1 MATPNGQKVTIAL
14 EEMGFKYDAWYT
26 NIMSVRR
33 CNMLLLV
40 AGKATVGEKTG
51 RRRKNLLLQKPCI
64 PSRRTVFLVTSL
76 EFMHWGYD
84 SDQLSERVSWV
95 GLTPAGFQVQ

>member
-33 CNMLLLV
+33 YLV
-40 AGKATVGEKTG
+40 VHVVVLGLSFFSTDGVHESESRDKLGEKTG
-51 RRRKNLLLQKPCI
+51 GQRR
-64 PSRRTVFLVTSL
+64 
-76 EFMHWGYD
+76 
-84 SDQLSERVSWV
+84 
-95 GLTPAGFQVQ
+95 PA